1 MAFHINTDRIAK
13 QANRWYKSARRD
25 LERAY
30 DSAADS
36 VERTYD
42 TVIVK
47 SDNNSW
53 AAVATGAAL
62 VAGLAIGGFYVFWR
76 KTRDAEALAHT
87 SYENWTREQLYERA
101 REEEIDGRSTM
112 NKSELIEALR
122 SEVSSN

>member
-25 LERAY
+25 L
-30 DSAADS
+30 
-36 VERTYD
+36 ERTYD